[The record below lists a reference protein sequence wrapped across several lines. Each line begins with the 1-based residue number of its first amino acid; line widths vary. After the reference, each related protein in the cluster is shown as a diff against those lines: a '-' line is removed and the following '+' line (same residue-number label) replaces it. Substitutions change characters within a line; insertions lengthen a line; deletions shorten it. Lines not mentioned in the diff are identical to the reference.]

1 MQKKYTPEQ
10 ALAKLAEIITAQKI
24 ADEKAIAE
32 QKKAYADI
40 ASGNIDLAES
50 NENSELDVEIFTDSE
65 EIRTQMIEY
74 VHLYVALNATAPDA
88 LDIIDYLD
96 LIAKQD
102 YPDSPYRHILAY
114 QNTIQTKADMIC
126 PRNIFFAAGLGAHV
140 DYMVSKLS

>member
-32 QKKAYADI
+32 RQNDYADI
-40 ASGNIDLAES
+40 AWDNIDLAES

-74 VHLYVALNATAPDA
+74 VHLYVGLNATAPDA

-102 YPDSPYRHILAY
+102 YPDSPYAHILAY

>member
-10 ALAKLAEIITAQKI
+10 ALEKLAEIITAQKI

-32 QKKAYADI
+32 QQKAYADWD
-40 ASGNIDLAES
+40 NIDLAES

>member
-32 QKKAYADI
+32 QQKAYADWD
-40 ASGNIDLAES
+40 NIDLAES

-88 LDIIDYLD
+88 LGIIDYLD

-102 YPDSPYRHILAY
+102 YPDSPYAHILAY